1 MPMSQHRRAVAAI
14 LVALFAMLTL
24 AVGPSAAAA
33 QSGPTNPIV
42 QVALSYVGQHGGQCW
57 IFTQNVVRQA
67 TGIQMGFD
75 YRQGFLAP
83 LSGPGA
89 VEVSEA
95 DAQPGDIIQ
104 IANDADTSPDADYAG
119 LHTSII
125 VNNNGDG
132 TFEVVD
138 SNYNFDEIVTEHDG
152 YDPAADAARYGL
164 QFHIYRFPT
173 SSTPAVPAQVS
184 SEPISNGDTIIV
196 RTGSDVLNL
205 RSAPTTAQPNVI
217 AKLPNGTLLTATG
230 DPVTNTGG
238 TWVPVETAG
247 GQTGWVAAQWVVR
260 APEAASTTG
269 AAPLKPVFSFHV
281 VVPMV
286 VIGN

>member
-1 MPMSQHRRAVAAI
+1 MSQHRRAVAAI

-33 QSGPTNPIV
+33 QSGPTNPIA

-57 IFTQNVVRQA
+57 VFVQNVVRQA

-75 YRQGFLAP
+75 YREGFLAP
-83 LSGPGA
+83 IQGPGA
-89 VEVSEA
+89 VEVSVQQ
-95 DAQPGDIIQ
+95 AQPGDIIQ
-104 IANDADTSPDADYAG
+104 IANDADTAPDADYPG

-138 SNYNFDEIVTEHDG
+138 SNFNFDETVTEHNG
-152 YDPAADAARYGL
+152 YDPAADAARFGL
-164 QFHIYRFPT
+164 EFHIYRFPT
-173 SSTPAVPAQVS
+173 SGGTPAAPSQVS
-184 SEPISNGDTIIV
+184 AEPIAQGDTVVV

-205 RSAPTTAQPNVI
+205 RSSPTTDQPNVI
-217 AKLPNGTLLTATG
+217 AKLANGTLLTATG
-230 DPVTNTGG
+230 SPITNQTGS
-238 TWVPVETAG
+238 WVPVETAS
-247 GQTGWVAAQWVVR
+247 GQTGWVSAAWVVR
-260 APEAASTTG
+260 APAAASTSG

-286 VIGN
+286 VTGN

>member
-24 AVGPSAAAA
+24 AVGPSTAAA
-33 QSGPTNPIV
+33 QSGPSNPIV
-42 QVALSYVGQHGGQCW
+42 QVALKYVGQHGGQCW
-57 IFTQNVVRQA
+57 IFAQNVVREA

-83 LSGPGA
+83 IQGPGA
-89 VEVSEA
+89 VEVSPD

-104 IANDADTSPDADYAG
+104 IANDADTSPDADYPG

-132 TFEVVD
+132 TFDVVD
-138 SNYNFDEIVTEHDG
+138 SNYNFDETVTEHDN
-152 YDPAADAARYGL
+152 YDPAASAASYGL
-164 QFHIYRFPT
+164 EFHIYRFPT
-173 SSTPAVPAQVS
+173 SSSPVTPAQLSA
-184 SEPISNGDTIIV
+184 EPITKGDTAVV

-205 RSAPTTAQPNVI
+205 RATANTQQAPIAQL
-217 AKLPNGTLLTATG
+217 KNGALLTATG
-230 DPVTNTGG
+230 DPVKTASG
-238 TWVPVETAG
+238 TWLPVKTAT
-247 GQTGWVAAQWVVR
+247 GQTGFVDAEWVVR
-260 APEAASTTG
+260 APDTTSTSG
-269 AAPLKPVFSFHV
+269 AAPVSPVFSFHV

-286 VIGN
+286 VTGN